1 METVAVE
8 WCDQLIATLSS
19 RVGAAGSA
27 AARIDEGLRAEVAR
41 HTTEISTWLA
51 DQGLAVSRTS
61 IAGYAAVLL
70 AAAQRCGRWLPSDP
84 QGYDWSDPE
93 WFLVRL
99 VALCAMAE
107 SA

>member
-8 WCDQLIATLSS
+8 WCEQLIAALGS

-27 AARIDEGLRAEVAR
+27 AAVLDEGLRAELSR
-41 HTTEISTWLA
+41 HRTEISAWL
-51 DQGLAVSRTS
+51 DEQGLAVSRPS

-70 AAAQRCGRWLPSDP
+70 AAAQRCGRWLPPDAE
-84 QGYDWSDPE
+84 GYDWSNPE
-93 WFLVRL
+93 WYVVRL